1 MTYTNEQRQA
11 IANVFK
17 KVHNRMQRNPPWV
30 GPKYKNSRYICDNI
44 SETHHNDEDK
54 GLAGQVINERLGP
67 KFSVEYWLVDA
78 GHISADFAE
87 EARYGDHNSFETRQM
102 HAYRL
107 RWLKSLIAEFNTKEK
122 QVWTP
127 RSH

>member
-17 KVHNRMQRNPPWV
+17 KVHNRMQSNPPWV

-44 SETHHNDEDK
+44 SETHHNDE
-54 GLAGQVINERLGP
+54 GQRLAGQVINERLGH
-67 KFSVEYWLVDA
+67 KFSVEDWLVDA
-78 GHISADFAE
+78 GHISAGFAQ
-87 EARYGDHNSFETRQM
+87 EARLGDHNSFETRQM

-122 QVWTP
+122 QV
-127 RSH
+127 

>member
-17 KVHNRMQRNPPWV
+17 KVHSRMQSNPPWA
-30 GPKYKNSRYICDNI
+30 GYKYQYSRYICDNI
-44 SETHHNDEDK
+44 ADTYHNDEDK
-54 GLAGQVINERLGP
+54 GLAGQVIRERIEH

-78 GHISADFAE
+78 GHISASFAN
-87 EARYGDHNSFETRQM
+87 EARYGGPKSFETRQM

-122 QVWTP
+122 Q
-127 RSH
+127 S